1 MNQAKEQKNNWF
13 RVGRVV
19 LFYVVSAIL
28 IAVLIGQL
36 SGGSFSGFSDK
47 RTEIA
52 LSELVTKVNS
62 GEISQ
67 IVVSGDR
74 LEATLSDGTELL
86 VQKEKGTSVYD
97 VFSQAGVEN
106 LSDKTKIEVKTPFL
120 DGFWGIAIGSLLPV
134 IIMVVFFL
142 FLFKSAGKSGG
153 GMFEFGKSNA
163 RLFSR
168 NQSSVTFNDAAGV
181 PEAKKELEEVVDFL
195 KQPEKYRKLG
205 ARIPK
210 GVLLV
215 GPAGTGK
222 TLLARAVANEAG
234 VPFLSMAGSEFMEML
249 VGVGASRVR
258 DLFAQAKH
266 SAPSLIFID
275 EIETIGRKRGR
286 SSMTSQGEQEQT
298 LNQILVEMD
307 GFTPNDNVIVLAATN
322 RPDLLDNA
330 LVRPGRFDRQVAL
343 SFPDKFGRKEIIAI
357 HAHNKPLSAEVDIDR
372 LSQMTVGFSGAD
384 IENMLNESAI
394 LAASQD
400 KSQID
405 MVDVNESISK
415 VKLGRARNFL
425 QSDEEKRMTAYHEA
439 GHALVAKVLPGTDVV
454 NRVSIVSRGMALG
467 FTEINPEE
475 DKYHQTRTD
484 LLHRI
489 AALLGG
495 RAAEEIVYN
504 NFTVGAHNDLDRA
517 SHIANKMVT
526 EYGMSELGPVAFTYS
541 DSMGD
546 ELFDP
551 IIDRPRISNEMA
563 AKIDNQIKKIIDE
576 SYVVA
581 QEVLAPRRHILDA
594 VVEVLMKNETIEKD
608 EFDAIV
614 LDNTTHE

>member
-1 MNQAKEQKNNWF
+1 
-13 RVGRVV
+13 
-19 LFYVVSAIL
+19 
-28 IAVLIGQL
+28 
-36 SGGSFSGFSDK
+36 
-47 RTEIA
+47 
-52 LSELVTKVNS
+52 
-62 GEISQ
+62 
-67 IVVSGDR
+67 
-74 LEATLSDGTELL
+74 
-86 VQKEKGTSVYD
+86 
-97 VFSQAGVEN
+97 
-106 LSDKTKIEVKTPFL
+106 
-120 DGFWGIAIGSLLPV
+120 
-134 IIMVVFFL
+134 
-142 FLFKSAGKSGG
+142 
-153 GMFEFGKSNA
+153 
-163 RLFSR
+163 
-168 NQSSVTFNDAAGV
+168 
-181 PEAKKELEEVVDFL
+181 
-195 KQPEKYRKLG
+195 
-205 ARIPK
+205 
-210 GVLLV
+210 
-215 GPAGTGK
+215 
-222 TLLARAVANEAG
+222 
-234 VPFLSMAGSEFMEML
+234 
-249 VGVGASRVR
+249 
-258 DLFAQAKH
+258 
-266 SAPSLIFID
+266 
-275 EIETIGRKRGR
+275 
-286 SSMTSQGEQEQT
+286 
-298 LNQILVEMD
+298 
-307 GFTPNDNVIVLAATN
+307 
-322 RPDLLDNA
+322 
-330 LVRPGRFDRQVAL
+330 
-343 SFPDKFGRKEIIAI
+343 
-357 HAHNKPLSAEVDIDR
+357 
-372 LSQMTVGFSGAD
+372 
-384 IENMLNESAI
+384 
-394 LAASQD
+394 
-400 KSQID
+400 
-405 MVDVNESISK
+405 
-415 VKLGRARNFL
+415 
-425 QSDEEKRMTAYHEA
+425 MTAYHEA